1 MLKFWTWLRS
11 NKYFVAGSS
20 VFMTYVATAL
30 YNWVEAGTPAL
41 SLAQL
46 KATALA
52 ALGVVV
58 VAEYHLYT
66 NTPEQAAKLA
76 AGQPAGP
83 K

>member
-1 MLKFWTWLRS
+1 MNWNQIRS
-11 NKYFVAGSS
+11 NKYFVAGTSAL
-20 VFMTYVATAL
+20 VTYLASAG
-30 YNWVEAGTPAL
+30 YNWAMAGTPAL

-58 VAEYHLYT
+58 VALYHLYT
-66 NTPEQAAKLA
+66 NTPQ
-76 AGQPAGP
+76 QPSE